1 MVTSARPPDR
11 PTACPPA
18 HGPVRHAVT
27 REIWG
32 DEDTVLLIF
41 AGAAAE
47 FALNRAVDWLFF
59 TDALPRDPV
68 GRLFRTVRYAQTIAF
83 ATPSEAY
90 QTLQRIRRIHDSV
103 ERARGEAI
111 PAWAYRAVLYMLIDY
126 SERAAHLLTGPLGY
140 TRQEELYADFRRI
153 GEGLGTLGLPHR
165 RAEWL
170 TDRDRRLKED
180 LAWSPH
186 TAALYAAYRRH
197 LGPWRY
203 QLLRQFQSVLVP
215 PYVAEL
221 LRLPTPPVR
230 SRLLQMWRALRAVG
244 LAPLVRQLVVPTHE
258 SESTAPPR
266 HIEANVE
273 RGSHS

>member
-41 AGAAAE
+41 AGASAE

-103 ERARGEAI
+103 EQARGEAI

-126 SERAAHLLTGPLGY
+126 SERAAWLLGTPLRSGA
-140 TRQEELYADFRRI
+140 QEELYADFRRI
-153 GEGLGTLGLPHR
+153 GEGLGIGELPGDYPTWR
-165 RAEWL
+165 
-170 TDRDRRLKED
+170 TDRARRLAQD
-180 LAWSPH
+180 LAWTPS

-203 QLLRQFQSVLVP
+203 SLLRRLQGVLVP
-215 PYVAEL
+215 PL
-221 LRLPTPPVR
+221 VR
-230 SRLLQMWRALRAVG
+230 GLLQLPGPTAGGHLLVALRALRSLR
-244 LAPLVRQLVVPTHE
+244 LAHGARLLVI
-258 SESTAPPR
+258 PPR
-266 HIEANVE
+266 HWKDLEALQQ
-273 RGSHS
+273 SQHSSLDPAA